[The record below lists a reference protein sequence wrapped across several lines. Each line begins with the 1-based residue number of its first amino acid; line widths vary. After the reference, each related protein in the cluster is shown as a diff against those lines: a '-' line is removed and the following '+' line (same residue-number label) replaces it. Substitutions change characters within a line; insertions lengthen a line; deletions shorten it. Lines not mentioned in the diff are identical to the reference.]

1 MRKDIISISNSRIL
15 ALNTIDNATEKKLPS
30 RLAVEGKHSSKI
42 ICDKAIKNY
51 STQEHRMT
59 VETKKIGQQYLT
71 LASKLI
77 EYAKKN
83 TKSIRSLLFHYTW
96 RSFYLFIG

>member
-1 MRKDIISISNSRIL
+1 
-15 ALNTIDNATEKKLPS
+15 
-30 RLAVEGKHSSKI
+30 
-42 ICDKAIKNY
+42 
-51 STQEHRMT
+51 MT

-96 RSFYLFIG
+96 RSFYLFIGIDEFNTLIRLRVNFFWELKHYVVFFPDIP